1 MLSSFQPQH
10 ACIHYQTS
18 GSKPER
24 FDQDDSAYGFT
35 DTFRDFKKLNM
46 KTVLVTGGNRGIGLE
61 ICRQLDEHGHT
72 VILGSRDLGKGKV
85 AARSFSN
92 NVIVRQLDVTD
103 EESINN
109 LYRFMKTDFGRLDV
123 LINNAGT
130 GANHTGSESVVASG
144 VKNIL
149 EKNFSGALQM
159 ARVVKPLLQKAG
171 IGAGR
176 KTAENISLMSV
187 KQVME
192 INFYGPWRMIQAFL
206 PLLLKSEEGRIIN
219 MSSGMGELKSL
230 TGKYPGYS
238 LSKSSLNA
246 LTIMFSN
253 ELKEKGIKVNAM
265 CPGWVKT
272 DMGGPDAPRNVSE
285 GADTAVWLATEK
297 EIPTGKFFRDRK
309 EIDW

>member
-1 MLSSFQPQH
+1 
-10 ACIHYQTS
+10 
-18 GSKPER
+18 
-24 FDQDDSAYGFT
+24 
-35 DTFRDFKKLNM
+35 M
-46 KTVLVTGGNRGIGLE
+46 KIVLVTGGNRGIGLE
-61 ICRQLDEHGHT
+61 ICRQLDRPGFK
-72 VILGSRDLGKGKV
+72 VILGSRDPGKGME
-85 AARSFSN
+85 AARSFTE
-92 NVIVRQLDVTD
+92 NVIVKQLDVTD
-103 EESINN
+103 EESIRK
-109 LYRFMKTDFGRLDV
+109 LFEFVKTDFGKLDV
-123 LINNAGT
+123 LINNAGI
-130 GANHTGSESVVASG
+130 GANPSGSEGAAGG
-144 VKNIL
+144 VKNIMK
-149 EKNFSGALQM
+149 KNFPGALQVV
-159 ARVVKPLLQKAG
+159 RVIKPLLEKAG
-171 IGAGR
+171 MGTTR
-176 KTAENISLMSV
+176 KTAENIPLMSV

-192 INFYGPWRMIQAFL
+192 TNFYGPWRMIQVFL
-206 PLLLKSEEGRIIN
+206 PLFLKSEEGRIIN

-230 TGKYPGYS
+230 TGKYPCYS